1 MPEQLSDHFCG
12 PPDAP
17 DRYLLRERRSSGGEG
32 EIWSAVEQHANFSFR
47 YAVKIIHADHQ
58 DDSGRWLENL
68 RLQSALLTQLEHPS
82 LVKVREV
89 FVGAPPHPHGGSDA
103 AAESRLYL
111 VMKWIEGRSLQEL
124 LEAGELP
131 GPAALDPLAPV
142 AEAIDYLHSGRDTE
156 GQPVLHRDIKPANI
170 LRADDGRVYLVDF
183 GLVRFAGAATMSKV
197 SGTVPFMAPESLH
210 RGEYGPASDRYS
222 LGASLYYMLTREL
235 PVPGDTD
242 AMQQRLAAALG
253 PGQDRMVQGILSMMA
268 VSPTHRPASAQQW
281 LHALRTPVAE
291 TTLGAPPAPPTPAP
305 PRITAETVF
314 GSPGPGGS
322 IAGAP
327 VPRPGSVP
335 PAPPSVPAGP
345 VPPSVVGQPPMGG
358 QPPLGGRAPLG
369 APAAARMPG
378 AGGAPPGY
386 RPAAPRSAPPPPF
399 PGTPKPWQPPKKRK
413 LSGGKIAAIVAG
425 SVGLVV
431 VASCV
436 GLGILGYKEDQ
447 RKSGHSPDAS
457 ASVDHKHPPPTAA
470 RLKQI
475 QVSVG
480 QIEKATG
487 ASSDDI
493 QASED
498 KDRLL
503 GGLDQFEP
511 CAEGT
516 VDGAAIGSQTS
527 NGFSYYDGHETGYAS
542 SSVVGFYGTASKK
555 FYTAA
560 KQSLQRCGWSTFAIG
575 KIGQQSVGYTRHL
588 GEYEDGPTTLVL
600 VRSGQVVY
608 ELTLTAESGGAQ
620 VQAEQLATAM
630 AKYLPEEK

>member
-1 MPEQLSDHFCG
+1 
-12 PPDAP
+12 
-17 DRYLLRERRSSGGEG
+17 
-32 EIWSAVEQHANFSFR
+32 
-47 YAVKIIHADHQ
+47 
-58 DDSGRWLENL
+58 
-68 RLQSALLTQLEHPS
+68 
-82 LVKVREV
+82 
-89 FVGAPPHPHGGSDA
+89 
-103 AAESRLYL
+103 
-111 VMKWIEGRSLQEL
+111 
-124 LEAGELP
+124 
-131 GPAALDPLAPV
+131 
-142 AEAIDYLHSGRDTE
+142 
-156 GQPVLHRDIKPANI
+156 
-170 LRADDGRVYLVDF
+170 
-183 GLVRFAGAATMSKV
+183 
-197 SGTVPFMAPESLH
+197 
-210 RGEYGPASDRYS
+210 
-222 LGASLYYMLTREL
+222 
-235 PVPGDTD
+235 
-242 AMQQRLAAALG
+242 
-253 PGQDRMVQGILSMMA
+253 
-268 VSPTHRPASAQQW
+268 
-281 LHALRTPVAE
+281 
-291 TTLGAPPAPPTPAP
+291 
-305 PRITAETVF
+305 
-314 GSPGPGGS
+314 
-322 IAGAP
+322 
-327 VPRPGSVP
+327 
-335 PAPPSVPAGP
+335 
-345 VPPSVVGQPPMGG
+345 
-358 QPPLGGRAPLG
+358 
-369 APAAARMPG
+369 MPG
-378 AGGAPPGY
+378 AAGAPPGY
-386 RPAAPRSAPPPPF
+386 RPPAPRSAPPPPF
-399 PGTPKPWQPPKKRK
+399 PGTPQPWQPPKKRK

-487 ASSDDI
+487 ASSDEI

-498 KDRLL
+498 SDRLL
-503 GGLDQFEP
+503 GGLDQFQP

-516 VDGAAIGSQTS
+516 VDGSAIGSQTS